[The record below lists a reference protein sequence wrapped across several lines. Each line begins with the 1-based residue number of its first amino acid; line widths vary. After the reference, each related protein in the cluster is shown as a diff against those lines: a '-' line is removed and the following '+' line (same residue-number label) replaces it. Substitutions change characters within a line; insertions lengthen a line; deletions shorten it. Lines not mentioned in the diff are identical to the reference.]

1 MSRELRVFGR
11 RTDETM
17 QSWAIRLLTDPLL
30 DREPMVSIAEL
41 SGCPRE
47 LLASA
52 QEWLDA
58 TDPGIETARRIA
70 ADYELTCT
78 AADVIR
84 DALLAYE
91 VELSS
96 RPGGACIHCGSGPRE
111 TTRRKVK

>member
-1 MSRELRVFGR
+1 MSRVVRAFGR

-47 LLASA
+47 LLAAA
-52 QEWLDA
+52 QDWLDA

-70 ADYELTCT
+70 ADYELSCT

-84 DALLAYE
+84 DALLSYE
-91 VELSS
+91 IELSS
-96 RPGGACIHCGSGPRE
+96 RTGCVCIHCGAPPRQ
-111 TTRRKVK
+111 TTRKVK